1 VKCSGA
7 RPCQNCGQASL
18 LCTYNAIPQKKGPKG
33 TRAKVISELRETQC
47 KTDRLLRPQSRRQ
60 DAGGLCGFNSLP
72 TSLTFQEQGFL
83 SRQMIDDCI
92 EAFFTSMYPTM
103 PILHRG
109 RLLEKIENELGRSVE
124 TSCLIGSLCA
134 FIMVQPGMKNPGNFA
149 MNPVA
154 VKERCIAAAALLKEV
169 IRVRKSCD
177 YIEAPTLDSIRTSF
191 FLYAA
196 YFNLD
201 THNTAWFYLRE
212 ATTIAHI
219 MGLHEEQTYLVGERL
234 SNIYG
239 RRLYWLLLLTER
251 AYSIERHRPLT
262 LHPTI
267 ELPTLDEEP
276 EQASTICGFLHLIN
290 LFRAL
295 DDTFIGL
302 WNKSRNDCST
312 AWLAS
317 LQQQLSDALPPNLN
331 STESQAADIR
341 ISQQWLR
348 TMVWQLSITNGYLS
362 SSSPDSSMTFKYPIE
377 IARDLAR
384 DISILSL
391 QSMEVHGIGLVS
403 SACRLT
409 GHPVSNALT
418 WSVDRKAIRRC
429 VHLDRRHRLRPPRR
443 HRIRHRPI
451 RIP

>member
-1 VKCSGA
+1 M
-7 RPCQNCGQASL
+7 

-33 TRAKVISELRETQC
+33 TRAKVISELRETQR
-47 KTDRLLRPQSRRQ
+47 KTDGLLRPQSRHQ
-60 DAGGLCGFNSLP
+60 DTGGSFDFNSPP
-72 TSLTFQEQGFL
+72 TSPTFLDQDFL
-83 SRQMIDDCI
+83 SKQMIDDCI

-109 RLLEKIENELGRSVE
+109 RLLEKVEYDLDRSVE
-124 TSCLIGSLCA
+124 TYCLIGSLCA

-149 MNPVA
+149 MDAVA
-154 VKERCIAAAALLKEV
+154 VKERCIAASALLEEV
-169 IRVRKSCD
+169 IHVRKSYD
-177 YIEAPTLDSIRTSF
+177 YIDAPTLDGVRTSF

-196 YFNLD
+196 CFNLD
-201 THNTAWFYLRE
+201 RHNTAWFHLRE
-212 ATTIAHI
+212 ATTLAHI
-219 MGLHEEQTYLVGERL
+219 MGLHEEQTYIVGERL
-234 SNIYG
+234 SNIYK
-239 RRLYWLLLLTER
+239 RRLYWLLFLTER

-262 LHPTI
+262 LHATI
-267 ELPTLDEEP
+267 ELPTLGEEP
-276 EQASTICGFLHLIN
+276 EQASTISGFLHMIN

-302 WNKSRNDCST
+302 WNKSRSDCST

-403 SACRLT
+403 SAFRSTSCLYLK
-409 GHPVSNALT
+409 LT